1 LRYDG
6 SKRDDALIGLVLLEM
21 LAAGG
26 VVLCTWLVTR
36 AIEAGRWISSGGKR
50 RRTSPPTQLA
60 ALASSMAIRAVRRSK
75 VTPPTSSLSLPLAK
89 LASPTTSADAAAA
102 ATMNRSSV
110 DAQVRRTRPLPA
122 RRTGLSPVTNTDAG
136 LRLRATR
143 LMRNRGRRPQDDDL
157 DLFGRF
163 LTEDLTTLRATITL
177 QWISGTLQELKD
189 CADAF
194 DEWSHRFAEVIVSRA
209 TPYARSAMDEVLRLM
224 TGDLSEDEM
233 HDALARIIPSASD
246 LNDDGETVAEVLYLR
261 AQGLRITRAR
271 VRDLVSGIVVELCA
285 RLLPEAAN
293 FARARERVDAQQW
306 ALLERELLRIQRHPE
321 SLRSFDPAP
330 FHPDALV
337 LVNPARRPAPEPTAA
352 PAQTDPHEVVETPK
366 KDRFELLDLD

>member
-1 LRYDG
+1 VRRSEPPRLRYDG

-102 ATMNRSSV
+102 ATMK
-110 DAQVRRTRPLPA
+110 
-122 RRTGLSPVTNTDAG
+122 LSPVTNTDAG